1 MNRELEMCTSVHAPD
16 SSHDRSSSV
25 RSDERLLTLVD
36 ASVPKGMAEDVFLR
50 LAGPPAPVL
59 VTLNR
64 YAWVSACDQ
73 DYCIYW
79 GFLWVDTRRGDIL
92 GGTATV
98 VPSGVSLTLGS
109 SRLSADKIPQRATQA
124 LRTWL
129 AGLMAAPD
137 SVEFTGADGVAH
149 TLAAAAFAP

>member
-59 VTLNR
+59 VTL
-64 YAWVSACDQ
+64 
-73 DYCIYW
+73 
-79 GFLWVDTRRGDIL
+79 LWVDTRRGDIL